1 MLVCCFCSRI
11 AAWTLLRLMDHAEGP
26 CLKTRASAVNTL
38 QKVSGLIRTGTLSMQ
53 WASSP
58 PYSIQLGLVGY
69 ACFPLGSSTPNA
81 SAPSLLFLCM
91 HQERVGQHSMCTDSW
106 HPPSKAQEDTAACL
120 VKLQSMT
127 ISSP

>member
-1 MLVCCFCSRI
+1 MIWRI
-11 AAWTLLRLMDHAEGP
+11 ENEGEGGP

-69 ACFPLGSSTPNA
+69 ACFPFGSSTPKA

-91 HQERVGQHSMCTDSW
+91 GWQ
-106 HPPSKAQEDTAACL
+106 CL
-120 VKLQSMT
+120 DKL
-127 ISSP
+127 PCV